1 MSNAKNQQIPNVT
14 FNNGVT
20 MPMLGLGTFK
30 TPPGETT
37 ENSVRWALEAGYRKI
52 DTATL
57 YDNEE
62 GVGRGIKASGVSRDD
77 IFVTTK
83 IWTSEM
89 GFDNTLEAFD
99 RSRKKLGID
108 ILDLYLIHWPE
119 KESFIETW
127 KAMEKLYAEGKVRA
141 IGVSNFEPHHIEKV
155 KEQAEVQPVL
165 NQVELHPYL
174 NQAAVRDYCGNN
186 DVVVEAWSPIAKGK
200 VIDDPVIKEI
210 AANHGK
216 SPVHVTLRWEHQ
228 HGVVVIPKSV
238 HKERIEDNKNIFDFE
253 LSQDEMDKIDEL
265 HNDGRIGPHPDD
277 KGGWR

>member
-1 MSNAKNQQIPNVT
+1 MNNATNQSIPDVT
-14 FNNGVT
+14 FNNGLT
-20 MPMLGLGTFK
+20 MPMFGLGTFK

-37 ENSVRWALEAGYRKI
+37 ENSVRSALEAGYRKV
-52 DTATL
+52 DTASF

-62 GVGRGIKASGVSRDD
+62 GVGNGIKASGVPRDE

-83 IWTSEM
+83 IWTTEM
-89 GFDNTLEAFD
+89 GFENTLKAFD

-119 KESFIETW
+119 KDTFMETW

-141 IGVSNFEPHHIEKV
+141 IGLSNFEPHHIDKLKNE
-155 KEQAEVQPVL
+155 AEVQPVL

-174 NQAAVRDYCGNN
+174 NQEAVREYCNKN
-186 DVVVEAWSPIAKGK
+186 DIVVEAWSPISKGK
-200 VIDDPVIKEI
+200 VLEDPVIKEI
-210 AANHGK
+210 AEAHGK

-238 HKERIEDNKNIFDFE
+238 HKERIEENMKIFDFA
-253 LSQDEMDKIDEL
+253 LSQDEMRKMDQLD
-265 HNDGRIGPHPDD
+265 NDGRLGPHPDD